1 MTNNNTYKVGD
12 KVWWFDAWDN
22 MRWGIIYEI
31 RTKKQGALSPVK
43 MALIY
48 ENGRKGS
55 NTGARLEECW
65 PTREQCLV
73 AKKNEEQK
81 HYKECLN
88 YIRTVEDLVRFM
100 YNTDLT
106 SEFRD
111 CAAAKAVTEKAKEL
125 LGIDLEEN

>member
-12 KVWWFDAWDN
+12 KVWWFDSWDN
-22 MRWGIIYEI
+22 MRWGTIYEI
-31 RTKKQGALSPVK
+31 RTEKQGALSPVK

-73 AKKNEEQK
+73 AKKNKEQK
-81 HYKECLN
+81 HYKECLD
-88 YIRTVEDLVRFM
+88 YIKTVEDLVRFM

-111 CAAAKAVTEKAKEL
+111 CVAAKAVTEKAKEL